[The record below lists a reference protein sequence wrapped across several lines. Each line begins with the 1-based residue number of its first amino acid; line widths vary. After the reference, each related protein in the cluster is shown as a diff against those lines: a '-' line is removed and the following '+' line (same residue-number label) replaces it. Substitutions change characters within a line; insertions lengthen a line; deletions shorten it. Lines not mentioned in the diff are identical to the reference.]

1 MSKCTYV
8 TEDRLL
14 DFAIEAS
21 DGLLSKDI
29 YCTTTIG
36 GIKEGTTL
44 AKGTS
49 YSDVFEK
56 LFNVYQAPEL
66 TVTLNP
72 STTLYEKGVD
82 SLSSL
87 KITATITKKSNPI
100 KSIKWYMGSS
110 ELGEYTVDNKPSL
123 PGGGPFDYS
132 YSGTISNDV
141 TIKVVVTDSEN
152 KTVTKEIPIKFVG
165 MSYYGILPK
174 STVSPTIDEITNMN
188 TILKDTKKF
197 VYSGITTPLGKVCI
211 AYPSIFGE
219 LTSIKDLV
227 HNIDYSGD
235 TFVKSTITINNLE
248 YYCYIQKNAVGVTN
262 GELTFA

>member
-1 MSKCTYV
+1 MSKATYMTQKDALELV
-8 TEDRLL
+8 IDSAE
-14 DFAIEAS
+14 
-21 DGLLSKDI
+21 SKITRDI
-29 YCTTTIG
+29 TVNSEIG
-36 GIKEGTTL
+36 SYKPGDKIGAGTDLT
-44 AKGTS
+44 
-49 YSDVFEK
+49 DVIEK
-56 LFNVYQAPEL
+56 LVSKYQAPIV
-66 TVTLNP
+66 TVTLTP

-82 SLSSL
+82 SVTGL
-87 KITATITKKSNPI
+87 KVLAQVTKKTNPI
-100 KSIKWYMGSS
+100 SSIQWYINNSLVD
-110 ELGEYTVDNKPSL
+110 ELTSADGISNGGNYTYTHNA
-123 PGGGPFDYS
+123 
-132 YSGTISNDV
+132 TISNDV

-174 STVSPTIDEITNMN
+174 STVSPTVDEITNMN

-197 VYSGITTPLGKVCI
+197 VYSGITTSLGKVCI
-211 AYPSIFGE
+211 AYPSIFGA

>member
-21 DGLLSKDI
+21 DGLLPNDI
-29 YCTTTIG
+29 YCNVTVGGISAGTTIPR
-36 GIKEGTTL
+36 
-44 AKGTS
+44 GTS
-49 YSDVFEK
+49 YGTIFQM
-56 LFNVYQAPEL
+56 LLTTYQAPIV

-87 KITATITKKSNPI
+87 KVLAQVTKKTNPI
-100 KSIKWYMGSS
+100 SSIQWYINNSLVD
-110 ELGEYTVDNKPSL
+110 ELTSTDGISNGGNYTYTHNA
-123 PGGGPFDYS
+123 
-132 YSGTISNDV
+132 TISNDV

>member
-1 MSKCTYV
+1 MSKATYMTQKDALELV
-8 TEDRLL
+8 IDSAESKITRDIIVNTE
-14 DFAIEAS
+14 
-21 DGLLSKDI
+21 
-29 YCTTTIG
+29 IG
-36 GIKEGTTL
+36 GYKPGDKIDMGEDLTN
-44 AKGTS
+44 
-49 YSDVFEK
+49 VIEK
-56 LFNVYQAPEL
+56 LVTVYQTPVLSISL
-66 TVTLNP
+66 TP

-82 SLSSL
+82 SVTGL
-87 KITATITKKSNPI
+87 KVLAQVTKKTNPI
-100 KSIKWYMGSS
+100 SSIQWYINNSLVD
-110 ELGEYTVDNKPSL
+110 ELTSADGISDGGNYTYTHNA
-123 PGGGPFDYS
+123 
-132 YSGTISNDV
+132 TISNDV

-152 KTVTKEIPIKFVG
+152 KTVTKEMSIKFVG

-174 STVSPTIDEITNMN
+174 STVSPTVDEITNMN

-197 VYSGITTPLGKVCI
+197 VYSGITTSLGKVCI